1 MPFSSGRQDLPRNSA
16 RVMHGLGLVALL
28 LAPLA
33 LSGCGMFTSDEDEA
47 MAAMAAAAPKPCP
60 TVGVLAGTD
69 RITVF
74 NGSGRDLTDVV
85 LTAEIDKAATT
96 CEYDTDDHTISV
108 DIAFNGSAE
117 MGPAATSSDMN
128 LKGFLAIT
136 RTDGKLVN
144 KTVYDIPL
152 SFDKNTRKMRFLKSI
167 DGTVVP
173 YGGTVNGSI
182 YEMLVGFQVTKEQ
195 LDDNRKAAED
205 ALE

>member
-1 MPFSSGRQDLPRNSA
+1 MPFSSGRQDLSRKSA
-16 RVMHGLGLVALL
+16 RVIHGLGLVALL

-33 LSGCGMFTSDEDEA
+33 LSGCGMFTSKEDEA
-47 MAAMAAAAPKPCP
+47 MEAIAAAAPKPCP
-60 TVGVLAGTD
+60 TVGVLAGAD
-69 RITVF
+69 SITVF
-74 NGSGRDLTDVV
+74 KGKGHDLTDVV
-85 LTAEIDKAATT
+85 LKAEIDKAVTT
-96 CEYDTDDHTISV
+96 CEYDTGDHTISV

-144 KTVYDIPL
+144 KDVYDIPI
-152 SFDKNTRKMRFLKSI
+152 SFDKGTRQMRFLKSI

-173 YGGTVNGSI
+173 YGGSVNGSI

-195 LDDNRKAAED
+195 LDFNRKAAED
-205 ALE
+205 ALK

>member
-60 TVGVLAGTD
+60 AVGVLAGTD